1 MQTSLQCAVGAARP
15 LGKRS
20 RPIILALLLIFFA
33 VISCLRSALFAA
45 EIRGN
50 VVGVRGEPLARVQVS
65 ILETQRQPITGDD
78 DWAGIADYADCG
90 GGF

>member
-1 MQTSLQCAVGAARP
+1 
-15 LGKRS
+15 
-20 RPIILALLLIFFA
+20 
-33 VISCLRSALFAA
+33 LFAA

-65 ILETQRQPITGDD
+65 ILETQRQTITGDD